1 MPLTAEDRSEII
13 LLAGRYSQ
21 SLDLRD
27 PEGWRAVWTD
37 DAVMEMELQQLWI
50 TGDALWS
57 LASGDHD
64 RPDDRVSRHQPSNFV
79 IDGNGD
85 GDEATMSSYCTVVS
99 MSSRDNPSG
108 EPARITFQG
117 RYVDRLQRV
126 DGAWRI
132 AHRKIITDWIDS
144 DINDQVKSGQSASGV
159 GKATS

>member
-27 PEGWRAVWTD
+27 LEGWRAVWTD

-50 TGDALWS
+50 TGDALWR
-57 LASGDHD
+57 LASGDQD
-64 RPDDRVSRHQPSNFV
+64 RPDDPVSRHQPSTFV
-79 IDGNGD
+79 IDGD

-99 MSSRDNPSG
+99 VSSRDNPFG

-117 RYVDRLQRV
+117 RYVDRLRRV

-144 DINDQVKSGQSASGV
+144 DVNDQVKLGQSGSSVSEAAS
-159 GKATS
+159 

>member
-1 MPLTAEDRSEII
+1 MPLSAEDRSEII

-27 PEGWRAVWTD
+27 LEGWRAVWTD

-50 TGDALWS
+50 TGDALWK
-57 LASGDHD
+57 LASSDHD
-64 RPDDRVSRHQPSNFV
+64 RPDDPVSRHQPSNFV
-79 IDGNGD
+79 IDGD

-99 MSSRDNPSG
+99 VSSRDNPIG

-117 RYVDRLQRV
+117 RYVDRLRRV

-132 AHRKIITDWIDS
+132 AHRKIMTDWIDS
-144 DINDQVKSGQSASGV
+144 DVNDQVKLGQSGSSLSEAAS
-159 GKATS
+159 

>member
-1 MPLTAEDRSEII
+1 MPLTADDRSEII

-21 SLDLRD
+21 ALDLRD
-27 PEGWRAVWTD
+27 PDAWRACFTD
-37 DAVMEMELQQLWI
+37 DAVMEMELQELWI
-50 TGDALWS
+50 TGDALWG
-57 LASGDHD
+57 LASADND

-79 IDGNGD
+79 IDGD

-99 MSSRDNPSG
+99 AASRDNPFG

-132 AHRKIITDWIDS
+132 AHRKIITDWIDAE
-144 DINDQVKSGQSASGV
+144 INAQVTGDNAASAQTAAAS
-159 GKATS
+159 